1 MNHQNYTLLCD
12 FYEITMANGYFL
24 CGKAEEEAV
33 FDMFFRD
40 IPDDGGF
47 AIAAGLEQL
56 IEYIKNIQF
65 TDEDIAYL
73 QSKQCFDARFLEYL
87 KTFRFTGDIYAIP
100 EGTPIFPGE
109 PIVTVKAPAAQA
121 QFIETF
127 LLLCINHQS
136 LIATKANR
144 LARAAQGRP
153 IAEFGSR
160 RAQGQMLLF

>member
-100 EGTPIFPGE
+100 EEIG
-109 PIVTVKAPAAQA
+109 
-121 QFIETF
+121 
-127 LLLCINHQS
+127 
-136 LIATKANR
+136 
-144 LARAAQGRP
+144 RASCR
-153 IAEFGSR
+153 ER
-160 RAQGQMLLF
+160 V